1 MDRLLTLVVE
11 PCNTREVK
19 KLAGLSRQYWW
30 GQHYPKDP
38 LEDLQRAKCIY
49 AMYDRR
55 HPVGCVAIFN
65 GDYMEISHLVVHPRY
80 RGKRVAAL
88 LFGLAMAYMHR
99 HQIDYVQCAT
109 ECPSIR
115 DMLVRKEW
123 TVVETRARLDNKIEW
138 VLSLK
143 LKK

>member
-1 MDRLLTLVVE
+1 MDRLLTLVVDS
-11 PCNTREVK
+11 NNLREIK
-19 KLAGLSRQYWW
+19 KLSGLSKQYWW

-38 LEDLQRAKCIY
+38 IEDLQRAKCIY

-55 HPVGCVAIFN
+55 HPIGCIAIFN

-80 RGKRVAAL
+80 RGQRVAAL

-99 HQIDYVQCAT
+99 HNVDYVQCST
-109 ECPSIR
+109 EDASIR
-115 DMLVRKEW
+115 DWLKRKGWEI
-123 TVVETRARLDNKIEW
+123 VETRTRLDNNIEW

-143 LKK
+143 IKK